1 MNSLSALLP
10 LLLLACAS
18 PSAPPKAAGPAPAAV
33 DSVPFASA
41 EDVVGRP
48 VDSAAV
54 AAYLQHWNGDADDAT
69 AFMEFYRRR
78 AFSGAWVDA
87 SGHLTASAETFLSM
101 AAESDS
107 LLRGMSVERDT
118 LVERFV
124 QQGATGGPVA
134 FADPQG
140 TELDLTAAFFRYA
153 DRNYR
158 GGGAQRTRQLD
169 WFIPVHKKDMSE
181 LLEALCSDS
190 ADITAHEPV
199 HPQYNRLK
207 QQLKRYQAIEARGG
221 WKPITAEAKGVHK
234 GDRGGVIPEVRARL
248 ATTGDITYDDR
259 SDAFDTELDK
269 GIKRFQQRYGMDTTG
284 LIDDKLIRE
293 MNRPVR
299 DRVHQIMLNMERL
312 RWLDGNAP
320 PDYLLVNIPEYK
332 LHVFENGKHAWD
344 MVVVVGKEATR
355 PTIFRGDLSTVV
367 LAPYWYVPQSIVDQS
382 VKPGMRKDPN
392 YLNRMHMEVVS
403 QKPFAVRQKPGEFN
417 SLGLAKF
424 LFANSYSIYM
434 HDTPSK
440 NLFDRSERAF
450 SHGCVRLKEPAKLA
464 GYLLRDQPQWTPEAI
479 DKAMHGGSEKAI
491 RVTKPIPVVI
501 LYLTAWVDEQGLINF
516 RDDVYGRD
524 AKLAKELFVD

>member
-1 MNSLSALLP
+1 MGPSTHLSAILP
-10 LLLLACAS
+10 LLLLACAE
-18 PSAPPKAAGPAPAAV
+18 PSAPPQATRPEQPAT
-33 DSVPFASA
+33 DSVPYASTEHVA
-41 EDVVGRP
+41 GRTM
-48 VDSAAV
+48 DSTAV
-54 AAYLQHWNGDADDAT
+54 ATYLRQWKGDADDAD
-69 AFMEFYRRR
+69 AFMGFYRRR

-87 SGHLTASAETFLSM
+87 NGHLTSSAETFLSM

-118 LVERFV
+118 LVARLLE
-124 QQGATGGPVA
+124 QGAGVA
-134 FADPQG
+134 VADPER

-158 GGGAQRTRQLD
+158 GGAAQRTRQLD
-169 WFIPVHKKDMSE
+169 WFIPVHKKDLSE
-181 LLEALCSDS
+181 LLDALCSDS
-190 ADITAHEPV
+190 ADITAYEPV

-207 QQLKRYQAIEARGG
+207 QQLRRYQAIEAAGG
-221 WKPITAEAKGVHK
+221 WKPITGNGKDLHK
-234 GDRGGVIPEVRARL
+234 GDRGGVIPEIRARL
-248 ATTGDITYDDR
+248 AATGDIAHDDH
-259 SDAFDTELDK
+259 SDAFDTDLEK
-269 GIKRFQQRYGMDTTG
+269 GIKRFQHRYGMDTSG
-284 LIDDKLIRE
+284 LINDKLIAE

-299 DRVHQIMLNMERL
+299 DRVRQIMLNMERL

-320 PDYLLVNIPEYK
+320 QDYLLVNIPEYK
-332 LHVFENGKHAWD
+332 LHVFENGKQAWD

-355 PTIFRGDLSTVV
+355 TTIFRGDLSTVV

-403 QKPFAVRQKPGEFN
+403 QKPFAVRQKPGDFN

-424 LFANSYSIYM
+424 LFPNSYSIYM

-440 NLFDRSERAF
+440 DLFERSERAF

-464 GYLLRDQPQWTPEAI
+464 AYLLRDQPQWTPEAI
-479 DKAMHGGSEKAI
+479 DKAMHGGTEKSI
-491 RVTKPIPVVI
+491 RVTKPLPVVI

>member
-1 MNSLSALLP
+1 MGPSTHLSSLLP
-10 LLLLACAS
+10 LLLLACAA
-18 PSAPPKAAGPAPAAV
+18 PSGPQQAARPDPPAA
-33 DSVPFASA
+33 DSVPYASIEHVA
-41 EDVVGRP
+41 GRTM
-48 VDSAAV
+48 DSAAV
-54 AAYLQHWNGDADDAT
+54 ATYLQHWKGDADDAT
-69 AFMEFYRRR
+69 AFMDFYRRR
-78 AFSGAWVDA
+78 SFAGAWVDA
-87 SGHLTASAETFLSM
+87 NGHLTSSAETFLSM

-107 LLRGMSVERDT
+107 LLRDMSVERDT
-118 LVERFV
+118 LVDRLV
-124 QQGATGGPVA
+124 QQDAGIAI
-134 FADPQG
+134 ADPER

-158 GGGAQRTRQLD
+158 GGGTTLTRRLD

-181 LLEALCSDS
+181 LLEALCSDTL
-190 ADITAHEPV
+190 DIAAHEPV
-199 HPQYNRLK
+199 HPQYARLK
-207 QQLKRYQAIEARGG
+207 KELKRYQAIEANGG
-221 WKPITAEAKGVHK
+221 WRTITGDGKDLHK

-248 ATTGDITYDDR
+248 AATGDIARDDQ
-259 SDAFDTELDK
+259 SDAFDTDLEK

-284 LIDDKLIRE
+284 HITDKLVAE

-299 DRVHQIMLNMERL
+299 DRVRQIMLNMERL

-320 PDYLLVNIPEYK
+320 QDYLLVNIPEYK

-355 PTIFRGDLSTVV
+355 TTIFRGDLSTVV

-403 QKPFAVRQKPGEFN
+403 QKPFAVRQRPGDFN

-424 LFANSYSIYM
+424 LFPNSYSIYM

-464 GYLLRDQPQWTPEAI
+464 AYLLRDQPQWTPEAI
-479 DKAMHGGSEKAI
+479 DKAMHGGTEKAI
-491 RVTKPIPVVI
+491 RVTKPVPVVI
-501 LYLTAWVDEQGLINF
+501 LYLTAWVDEEGLINF